1 MESNSINPEP
11 TNKLEITASRQF
23 TPWLLEQFLSLVF
36 TTYQAGKV
44 FLIGLQPNG
53 KLSVFERTFERCMG
67 LFTVQNS
74 LYLSSLYQ
82 LWRFENALES
92 GQAYQEYDGLFVPQV
107 GYVTGDLDI
116 HDLAISNSQFPSQ
129 NLGDKKDFS
138 QLIFVNT
145 LFSCLATVSETHS
158 FVPLWQ
164 PSFISKL
171 AAEDRCHLNGLA
183 LMDGKAKY
191 VTSVSES
198 DVAEGWRDYRVD
210 GGCVIDVESN
220 EVILRGLS
228 MPHSPRWYQNKLW
241 LLNSGT
247 GEFGYVDLKQGKFEP
262 VVFCPGYLRGCVF
275 HGDFAIVGISQPRH
289 NKTFQG
295 LPLDEKLAQKKAQP
309 RCGLLVID
317 LKKGDI
323 VHSLRLEGMVEELYD
338 VAVLPGIRRPMLI
351 GFKTDEIR
359 RTLTIGNGI

>member
-1 MESNSINPEP
+1 MSSTIMESNSINPEP
-11 TNKLEITASRQF
+11 I
-23 TPWLLEQFLSLVF
+23 
-36 TTYQAGKV
+36 
-44 FLIGLQPNG
+44 
-53 KLSVFERTFERCMG
+53 
-67 LFTVQNS
+67 
-74 LYLSSLYQ
+74 
-82 LWRFENALES
+82 
-92 GQAYQEYDGLFVPQV
+92 
-107 GYVTGDLDI
+107 
-116 HDLAISNSQFPSQ
+116 
-129 NLGDKKDFS
+129 
-138 QLIFVNT
+138 
-145 LFSCLATVSETHS
+145 
-158 FVPLWQ
+158 
-164 PSFISKL
+164 
-171 AAEDRCHLNGLA
+171 NGLA
-183 LMDGKAKY
+183 LMNGKAKY

-262 VVFCPGYLRGCVF
+262 VVFCPGYLRGCVL

-317 LKKGDI
+317 
-323 VHSLRLEGMVEELYD
+323 
-338 VAVLPGIRRPMLI
+338 
-351 GFKTDEIR
+351 
-359 RTLTIGNGI
+359 